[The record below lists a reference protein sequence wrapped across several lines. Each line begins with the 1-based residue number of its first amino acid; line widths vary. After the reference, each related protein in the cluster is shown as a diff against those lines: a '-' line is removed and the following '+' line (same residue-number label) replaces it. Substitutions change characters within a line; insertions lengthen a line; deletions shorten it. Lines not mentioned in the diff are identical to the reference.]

1 VTGSVG
7 AVTGDAEAEEQEKK
21 IQALNDQQRLTEGSF
36 RAREVR
42 EHAELSHAT
51 TERVHVTDVP
61 HHDDAPTGTK
71 LGSAPNDPDARI
83 LPDDAADYDRPK
95 TQQVG
100 DSGVAEK
107 SSDFDSE
114 DGNPYFQASMQAAAN
129 EAAAA
134 EGRQ

>member
-1 VTGSVG
+1 M
-7 AVTGDAEAEEQEKK
+7 
-21 IQALNDQQRLTEGSF
+21 QALNDQQRLTEGAF

-61 HHDDAPTGTK
+61 HYDDAPTGTK

-83 LPDDAADYDRPK
+83 LSDTRLTTTAPK
-95 TQQVG
+95 PSRLR

-107 SSDFDSE
+107 SSDFDSA
-114 DGNPYFQASMQAAAN
+114 DGNPYFQANMQAAAN

-134 EGRQ
+134 